1 MSNETDPPSV
11 DSDPIDADFEPA
23 SPKTDFVET
32 PKGAHKG
39 PGWTALGVTGVLAAI
54 LGGGVG
60 GMLTG
65 EKGDAYA
72 PQTLVED
79 VALMG
84 EGQLNLE
91 DALTKLATD
100 IKQSETR
107 LKRQIDA
114 AAARS
119 GDEEA
124 VEALAEQLTAI
135 NNQLE
140 AIDIAKQEAGEV
152 EGLQLDEVLA
162 RIETLE
168 KLDDD
173 EVASPRVA
181 NRAIKAMQ
189 RRVDELEAELATR
202 SDVLRNLEERLA
214 AAEEVVTQSGT
225 SADNSGAEDALSK
238 LAEDTEDNAKA
249 IDDLQDELRA
259 IGQDRD
265 DAGATQASDT
275 AQLRRWVEELRAK
288 DAEYSERIEET
299 GAGQS
304 TTFSIL
310 SIEAAARDGRAF
322 QSAFARLEEA
332 MPGNRSVLK
341 LKPLATKGA
350 PTLAMLQ
357 TSFAAVRDEAMAINL
372 PAEETGVDEK
382 DGWGW
387 VRSALGD
394 AVTVRRSGAASE
406 EDETFANMMDAALLE
421 LQGGDLEGAIEAV
434 EALEAGPRKDAFDT
448 WLADARGRLA
458 LEDSLDELRLTLM
471 NQER

>member
-11 DSDPIDADFEPA
+11 DDDPIDADFEPA
-23 SPKTDFVET
+23 PRASDPVIEEAREGG
-32 PKGAHKG
+32 KGG
-39 PGWTALGVTGVLAAI
+39 PGWGALAVTGVLAA
-54 LGGGVG
+54 LFGGGIGSLVG
-60 GMLTG
+60 GG
-65 EKGDAYA
+65 GQGAYA
-72 PQTLVED
+72 PETLVSD
-79 VALMG
+79 VQVLA
-84 EGQLNLE
+84 EGQTAREERVGKLVSDLEKRLRRELSAIAASGGNDDALE
-91 DALTKLATD
+91 DLSA
-100 IKQSETR
+100 
-107 LKRQIDA
+107 
-114 AAARS
+114 
-119 GDEEA
+119 
-124 VEALAEQLTAI
+124 QLSAI
-135 NNQLE
+135 NTQLE
-140 AIDIAKQEAGEV
+140 ALEVNAQEDGEA

-168 KLDDD
+168 KLDED

-181 NRAIKAMQ
+181 NRAIKSVQ
-189 RRVDELEAELATR
+189 RRIEELEAELATR
-202 SDVLRNLEERLA
+202 SDVLKNLEERLA
-214 AAEEVVTQSGT
+214 VAEEAASRDSVP
-225 SADNSGAEDALSK
+225 ADDAKTEDALSK
-238 LAEDTEDNAKA
+238 VAKDIEDNAKA
-249 IDDLQDELRA
+249 IDDLQDEVRA

-265 DAGATQASDT
+265 EAGATEASDT

-310 SIEAAARDGRAF
+310 SIEAAARDGRPF

-332 MPGNRSVLK
+332 MPGNRSMRK
-341 LKPLATKGA
+341 LKPLAAKGA

-357 TSFAAVRDEAMAINL
+357 TGFAAVRDEAMAINL
-372 PAEETGVDEK
+372 PAEETGADEK

-387 VRSALGD
+387 VRRALGD

-406 EDETFANMMDAALLE
+406 ADEIFANMMEAALE
-421 LQGGDLEGAIEAV
+421 NLQAGDLEGAIEAV
-434 EALEAGPRKDAFDT
+434 EALEAGPRKDAFDG